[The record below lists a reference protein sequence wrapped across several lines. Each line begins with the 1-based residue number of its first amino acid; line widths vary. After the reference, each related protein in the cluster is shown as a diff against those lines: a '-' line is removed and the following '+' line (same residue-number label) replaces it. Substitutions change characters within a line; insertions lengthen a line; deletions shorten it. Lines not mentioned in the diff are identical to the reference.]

1 MSNEND
7 SVPPPT
13 RDQFE
18 HRKDF
23 VRAYDRWRDKHDP
36 RRKGRIKKGLSP
48 AEHAK
53 EMYAKHQEKRLAAKK
68 ELYATKRE
76 MLLERQAKWRDGNR
90 DKLQV
95 RDRRRYEGSYGLLIF
110 NNKRRL
116 AQLRRATPPWLTDEH
131 KQLMAEIYETAAH
144 MTKITGVEHAVDH
157 IWPLRGRRSSG
168 LHVPWNLQVVPAN
181 WNKRKQN
188 KEPDDG

>member
-1 MSNEND
+1 MSNAND
-7 SVPPPT
+7 PVPPPT

-18 HRKDF
+18 RRADF

-36 RRKGRIKKGLSP
+36 RRKKRAKAGLS
-48 AEHAK
+48 ADDYQRA
-53 EMYAKHQEKRLAAKK
+53 MYAKHQEKRLAQKK
-68 ELYATKRE
+68 GLYAAKRE
-76 MLLERQAKWRDGNR
+76 MLLDRQAKWRDGNR
-90 DKLQV
+90 DKLQA

-116 AQLRRATPPWLTDEH
+116 EVLRKATPVWLTEEH
-131 KQLMAEIYETAAH
+131 KRQMAEIYKAAAH
-144 MTKITGVEHAVDH
+144 MTEITGVEHAVDH
-157 IWPLRGRRSSG
+157 IWPLRGRHSCG

-188 KEPDDG
+188 KEPTDG